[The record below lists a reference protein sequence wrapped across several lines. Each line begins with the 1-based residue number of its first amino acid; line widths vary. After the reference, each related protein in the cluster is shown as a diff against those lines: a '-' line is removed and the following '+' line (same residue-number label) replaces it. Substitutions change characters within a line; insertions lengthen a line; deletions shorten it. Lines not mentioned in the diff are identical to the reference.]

1 MSDDIV
7 SQIEEFVKIGKINR
21 TKDRTFIT
29 IKNSAPEIRKAL
41 IPLLKAG
48 ARLSVITALDNGK
61 DLEMLYHFSV
71 KKEVIT
77 IRVEIPK
84 SKPEVISI
92 TPEFPAAVLYEREA
106 MDMIGVK
113 VLEHPDPRKLLLPED
128 MQEHPLRRDK

>member
-1 MSDDIV
+1 M
-7 SQIEEFVKIGKINR
+7 
-21 TKDRTFIT
+21 
-29 IKNSAPEIRKAL
+29 L

-48 ARLSVITALDNGK
+48 ARLSTISALDNGK
-61 DLEMLYHFSV
+61 EFEMLYHFSV
-71 KKEVIT
+71 KKDVIT

-106 MDMIGVK
+106 MDLIGVK
-113 VLEHPDPRKLLLPED
+113 VLEHPDPRSLLLPEG

>member
-7 SQIEEFVKIGKINR
+7 SQIEEFVKIEKINR

-29 IKNSAPEIRKAL
+29 IKNSTPEIRKAL